1 VKGDQQ
7 KVPSKEVGMMPVL
20 DELELRRAFNSFCK
34 KLLRNEAINAI
45 VALQRRKNTVLN
57 FSDIN
62 FDEEVMVGSYDRTI
76 DPDTE
81 YLVQGRKI
89 SNAQLIKA
97 INQLA
102 EPYRKVI
109 EYYYFYE
116 LNDRLISIMLG
127 VSRSTV
133 QSRRSKA
140 LGWLRKDLEEN
151 SDVCNTNS

>member
-1 VKGDQQ
+1 
-7 KVPSKEVGMMPVL
+7 
-20 DELELRRAFNSFCK
+20 
-34 KLLRNEAINAI
+34 
-45 VALQRRKNTVLN
+45 
-57 FSDIN
+57 
-62 FDEEVMVGSYDRTI
+62 
-76 DPDTE
+76 
-81 YLVQGRKI
+81 
-89 SNAQLIKA
+89 A

-140 LGWLRKDLEEN
+140 LGWLREDLEES

>member
-1 VKGDQQ
+1 
-7 KVPSKEVGMMPVL
+7 MMPVL
-20 DELELRRAFNSFCK
+20 DELELQRAFNSFCK

-45 VALQRRKNTVLN
+45 VALQRRKNTILN

-62 FDEEVMVGSYDRTI
+62 FDEEVMAGSYDRAF
-76 DPDTE
+76 DPDAE

-140 LGWLRKDLEEN
+140 LGWLREDLEES